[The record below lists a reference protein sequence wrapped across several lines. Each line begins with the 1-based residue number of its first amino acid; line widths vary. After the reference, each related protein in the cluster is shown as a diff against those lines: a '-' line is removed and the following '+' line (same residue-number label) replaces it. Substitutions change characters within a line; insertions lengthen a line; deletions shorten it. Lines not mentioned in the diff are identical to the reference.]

1 MTKIKS
7 GVSRRAHTAA
17 MQHRVIPILAVAPAP
32 AAPALPQ
39 AQAPQLSGEPVRVQ
53 RVLSALSSAMA
64 SPALGFSLPLE
75 RWLRELRLDSEHAEA
90 TLMVTPRLGSAPA
103 EAAFDTL
110 RRLLPDTDIYI
121 GAAAA

>member
-1 MTKIKS
+1 MPY
-7 GVSRRAHTAA
+7 
-17 MQHRVIPILAVAPAP
+17 RVIPIVPAR
-32 AAPALPQ
+32 
-39 AQAPQLSGEPVRVQ
+39 AQAPAWPPAQVPRLSGEPARVQ
-53 RVLSALSSAMA
+53 QVLAALRSALD

-90 TLMVTPRLGSAPA
+90 LLTVTPRLGTAPA

-121 GAAAA
+121 APAAA